1 MISSCHYSAVPVP
14 NVDESS
20 AQSLDVTAGD
30 LAVSPPTT
38 CYPHEA
44 LVAAVVVVAD
54 ADADADVVAVMMRA
68 SLRTTKSVRVAT
80 SERDWYHHQLHRL
93 PERSPSLSRPLPRS
107 LPRFDEL
114 SLQG

>member
-30 LAVSPPTT
+30 LAVSPQPT

-54 ADADADVVAVMMRA
+54 ADADVVAALTRA
-68 SLRTTKSVRVAT
+68 SLRTTRLVRAAT

-93 PERSPSLSRPLPRS
+93 P
-107 LPRFDEL
+107 
-114 SLQG
+114 Q

>member
-44 LVAAVVVVAD
+44 LVAVVVAV

-68 SLRTTKSVRVAT
+68 SLHTARSVRVAT

-93 PERSPSLSRPLPRS
+93 PERFQSLSRPLLRS

-114 SLQG
+114 SLLG